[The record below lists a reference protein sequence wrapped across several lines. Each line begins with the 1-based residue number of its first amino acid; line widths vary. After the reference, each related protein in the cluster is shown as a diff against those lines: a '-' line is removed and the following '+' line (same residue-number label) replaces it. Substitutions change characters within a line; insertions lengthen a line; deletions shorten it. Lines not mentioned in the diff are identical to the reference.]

1 MWKIEDLNKDYTI
14 KMMKMMERIRKKDLS
29 NSRLESKNK
38 YVREI
43 GEKPSYD
50 KKLMNQK
57 QRLSPTSKS
66 PVRSFK
72 RINENRTTDK
82 WDIYNILNELDN
94 D

>member
-57 QRLSPTSKS
+57 LSPTSKS

-82 WDIYNILNELDN
+82 WDINNILNELDN

>member
-1 MWKIEDLNKDYTI
+1 MWKMKDLDFNYTL
-14 KMMKMMERIRKKDLS
+14 KMMKMMEKIRKKDLS
-29 NSRLESKNK
+29 NSRLERKNK

-43 GEKPSYD
+43 GEEPSYN

-57 QRLSPTSKS
+57 LSPTSKS
-66 PVRSFK
+66 PVRPFK
-72 RINENRTTDK
+72 RINENRTKDK

>member
-1 MWKIEDLNKDYTI
+1 MWKMKDLDFNYTL

-43 GEKPSYD
+43 GEKPSYN

-57 QRLSPTSKS
+57 LSPTSKS
-66 PVRSFK
+66 PVRPFK

-82 WDIYNILNELDN
+82 WDIFNILNELDN

>member
-1 MWKIEDLNKDYTI
+1 MWKMKDLNIDYTT
-14 KMMKMMERIRKKDLS
+14 KMMEMMDKIRRKQLS

-38 YVREI
+38 YVKEI
-43 GEKPSYD
+43 GEKPSFP
-50 KKLMNQK
+50 KNLMNQK

>member
-1 MWKIEDLNKDYTI
+1 MWKMKDLDFNYTL

-43 GEKPSYD
+43 GKKPSYD

-57 QRLSPTSKS
+57 LSPTSKS

>member
-1 MWKIEDLNKDYTI
+1 MWKMKDLDFNYTL

-43 GEKPSYD
+43 GKKPSYD

-57 QRLSPTSKS
+57 LSPTSKS

-82 WDIYNILNELDN
+82 WDINNILNELDN

>member
-1 MWKIEDLNKDYTI
+1 MWKMKDLDFNYTL
-14 KMMKMMERIRKKDLS
+14 KMMKMMERISKKDLS

-43 GEKPSYD
+43 GKKPSYD

-57 QRLSPTSKS
+57 LSPTSKS

-82 WDIYNILNELDN
+82 WDINNILNELDN